1 MILVWYGQY
10 QKALIL
16 TLFTVVVGITLGL
29 FFGDPD
35 GNALYSFPIL
45 VIIFLLF
52 TSIRTTIYISI
63 YSFILIFYFLLCSFS
78 KGNVKNKFCSRFY
91 FRFFLFYK
99 YRAFDCEPFKFL
111 Y

>member
-1 MILVWYGQY
+1 MLISFSFLSMILVWYGQY

-52 TSIRTTIYISI
+52 IEYLELLSI
-63 YSFILIFYFLLCSFS
+63 
-78 KGNVKNKFCSRFY
+78 
-91 FRFFLFYK
+91 FLFI
-99 YRAFDCEPFKFL
+99 RL